1 MDFFSFE
8 IYSCPSFQNLCN
20 LEVGSLKSCFLLVSE
35 FKSAFLLVRLVDE
48 FVEVWDCAVGG
59 ESVAENCQI
68 LQTRVN
74 RFKSNKEQVDTKQLK
89 GYSCDVKFTG
99 NVLYSLLPLCI
110 RWDVLL

>member
-1 MDFFSFE
+1 MDFFSRNLLLR
-8 IYSCPSFQNLCN
+8 SFQNLCN
-20 LEVGSLKSCFLLVSE
+20 LEVESLKSCFLFVSG
-35 FKSAFLLVRLVDE
+35 FKSAFLLVRLVYE